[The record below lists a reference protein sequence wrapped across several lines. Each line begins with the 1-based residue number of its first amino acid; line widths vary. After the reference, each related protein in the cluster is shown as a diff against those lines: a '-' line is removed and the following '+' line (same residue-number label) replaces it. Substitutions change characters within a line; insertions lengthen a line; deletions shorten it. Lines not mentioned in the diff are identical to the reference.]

1 MQATINRQTKL
12 FEYICEMK
20 FLTNMKHFAVTLLSA
35 AALPLC
41 IPIEIASNAQ
51 GSEEAI
57 TIASMTIPF
66 AYDESGEGVYNDV
79 LNQLV
84 KGYEGPFK
92 VTFLPAARLDRA
104 MKMQQTDCIYISADT
119 DMERGENNEGYAKYR
134 FIGPINTIS
143 IVVYTRADDPDISET
158 EQLDNMVVASDVN
171 LVRFINALGIQEDH
185 KLQSQIQMIKMLAA
199 GRADALIG
207 YDFDLDF
214 LTKKLNLQDQL
225 KKASIRLDE
234 VDDGISC
241 LRNEKTERFFTH
253 VTKRLKILQDN
264 GWLDEAFKDYR

>member
-1 MQATINRQTKL
+1 
-12 FEYICEMK
+12 MK
-20 FLTNMKHFAVTLLSA
+20 FLTKIKCAPVSLLIATAFAIGLTLA
-35 AALPLC
+35 PT
-41 IPIEIASNAQ
+41 SNAQ
-51 GSEEAI
+51 DSEQAI

-66 AYDESGEGVYNDV
+66 AYDEKGEGVYNDV
-79 LNQLV
+79 FDQLV
-84 KGYEGPFK
+84 KGYEGPLK

-104 MKMQQTDCIYISADT
+104 MKMQQTDCIYIAADT
-119 DMERGENNEGYAKYR
+119 DVERGEGNEGYAKYK
-134 FIGPINTIS
+134 FIGPVNTIS
-143 IVVYTRADDPDISET
+143 IVVYTRADYPDISET
-158 EQLDNMVVASDVN
+158 EQLDNLVVASDVN

-199 GRADALIG
+199 GRVDALIG

-214 LTKKLNLQDQL
+214 LTKKLDLKNQL

-253 VTKRLKILQDN
+253 VTARLKILQDT